1 MDNEQQKKT
10 HRERSKSHN
19 DWSAQFAPPFA
30 SPTQPKSRPSS
41 SSNSPPSAAEEDENP
56 LPAAFRIGNESESS
70 DESGAERSEH
80 EEEVI
85 RRSKQIRNRERWE
98 LLKYK
103 MLISSC
109 CTPSKNPSKNDNELP
124 ANCKNETTEEE
135 EEQWDEERER
145 EFVFSLL

>member
-19 DWSAQFAPPFA
+19 DWSGQFSPPFA

-109 CTPSKNPSKNDNELP
+109 CTPSKNPNKNDNESP
-124 ANCKNETTEEE
+124 AKHETAEE